1 MAYYR
6 STGGPQIERTTLEPK
21 DLLSRYAAGEREFA
35 RISIIVQ
42 DTEKRPL
49 NRVILAGA
57 NLSEAELFVDFDDAV
72 LDACDL
78 TNASLL
84 ASHSTFWGDCVGS
97 LRPSLQRTKFRGARM
112 NGANLGRT
120 VCRDADFTSASMSGV
135 RLDGSDLS
143 RARFTDAQ
151 LDRAT
156 LMDAIVDRTDFRG
169 ARLRGVTFGT
179 SSKERR
185 AGVTN
190 ISRAQFRGA
199 DLQGATF
206 RGVRLHRCDL
216 TDANLAD
223 ADFTDAKLVACV
235 IDGARLDGALFSHTT
250 LHRIDLCS
258 TSLAGCSHERRSV
271 VSVSTLATT
280 GSRARHLSGEQRQTI
295 RRFLAASG
303 VPEVAFPWGVMPDE
317 RMTVVFSNVRTE
329 GLRDRLARVVDDV
342 LLSHDGCRVASIEA
356 RSSSLVLRLEGRTSE
371 QLDAVAAE
379 VTRRFE
385 ME

>member
-1 MAYYR
+1 MTYFR
-6 STGGPQIERTTLEPK
+6 STHGPQIERTTIAPK
-21 DLLSRYAAGEREFA
+21 DLLSRYAAGERDFA

-49 NRVILAGA
+49 NRASLAGA

-97 LRPSLQRTKFRGARM
+97 LRPSLQRTKFRGTRM
-112 NGANLGRT
+112 NGANLGGT
-120 VCRDADFTSASMSGV
+120 VCRDADFSGANMSDV
-135 RLDGSDLS
+135 NLRGSDLS
-143 RARFTDAQ
+143 RARFIDVQ
-151 LDRAT
+151 LERAVFT
-156 LMDAIVDRTDFRG
+156 RAIIDQTDFRG
-169 ARLRGVTFGT
+169 ARLRGTTFGT

-185 AGVTN
+185 IGVTN
-190 ISRAQFRGA
+190 ISGAQFQGA

-216 TDANLAD
+216 TDANLTD

-250 LHRIDLCS
+250 LQRIDLCS

-295 RRFLAASG
+295 RRFLSACG
-303 VPEVAFPWGVMPDE
+303 VPEAAFPWGVMPDE
-317 RMTVVFSNVRTE
+317 RMTVVLSTARPEN
-329 GLRDRLARVVDDV
+329 LRGRLALVVDDV
-342 LLSHDGCRVASIEA
+342 LLSHDGCRVASIVP
-356 RSSSLVLRLEGRTSE
+356 RSSSLVLRLEGRTTE
-371 QLDAVAAE
+371 QLEAVAAE